1 MSMVATADEGSGAK
15 EGGSSPLLLSP
26 RTLRRPVAASLLLH
40 ISVCAS
46 LIFWWQSGVPA
57 PQSVEEGLSVTF
69 VELSPLAPAAP
80 MKAAPVATTK
90 PLSLPEPMPDPE
102 PVVERIKNAVPLP
115 EPVVQRPKPKPE
127 QEATPQPHVSE
138 ASAITAQSETQI
150 FSASHQPNNKG
161 AGTGRASADDVA
173 NDEILVSTPR
183 FRVTPRPPVYPNRA
197 RDLGQEGV
205 AMVRVKLDDE
215 GNAAEVIIL
224 ESSGYALLDH
234 AAIRAARG
242 WQFEPERRD
251 GRPVIAWVHIPV
263 HFALR

>member
-1 MSMVATADEGSGAK
+1 AMRNPVAVSRSTRRCASEVSRMSMVATADEGSGAK

-150 FSASHQPNNKG
+150 SSASHQPNNKG

-173 NDEILVSTPR
+173 NDEIL
-183 FRVTPRPPVYPNRA
+183 
-197 RDLGQEGV
+197 
-205 AMVRVKLDDE
+205 
-215 GNAAEVIIL
+215 
-224 ESSGYALLDH
+224 
-234 AAIRAARG
+234 
-242 WQFEPERRD
+242 
-251 GRPVIAWVHIPV
+251 
-263 HFALR
+263 